1 MRQTLLPGFIA
12 LAAVLALTACSKEAP
27 PAPPPPQ
34 VGVVTLGSGEAPLQT
49 ELPGRVSALETS
61 EVRPQI
67 SGIVRDRLFEEG
79 AMVRA
84 GQTLYV
90 IADAPYRATLG
101 TAQANLARARAS
113 INATR
118 LQAQRYRE
126 LVGMNA
132 VSRQEADNADAA
144 AQQAVADVAAQR
156 AAVRSAQIDLDF
168 TRIKAPIS
176 GRIGRSA
183 VTPGALVQAGQAEIL
198 ATIQRTDQVYVDIS
212 QSAAQLLDLR
222 DAMRAGGVTASRSAP
237 VRLILPNG
245 KPYAREGRL
254 QFSEVTVD
262 PTSGAVTLRATFPNP
277 DGLLLPGMFV
287 RAQLTEGLRTNAVL
301 APQRG
306 ITRDQR
312 GRAVALVVG
321 RDNKVAQRV
330 VTIDRPIGSNWIVSS
345 GLRAGDRLI
354 VEGMMVVR
362 PGMVVTPAAPQQAP
376 RSTRN

>member
-1 MRQTLLPGFIA
+1 MRQPILPGFIA

-34 VGVVTLGSGEAPLQT
+34 VGVVTLGSGAAPLQT
-49 ELPGRVSALETS
+49 ELPGRISALETS

-67 SGIVRDRLFEEG
+67 SGIVRDRLFQEG

-84 GQTLYV
+84 GQTLYI

-144 AQQAVADVAAQR
+144 AQQAVAEVAAQR

-222 DAMRAGGVTASRSAP
+222 EAMRAGGVTASRAAP

-277 DGLLLPGMFV
+277 DGMLLPGMFV

-321 RDNKVAQRV
+321 RDNKVAQRF

-354 VEGMMVVR
+354 VEGMMAVR

>member
-1 MRQTLLPGFIA
+1 MRQLPIPGFAA
-12 LAAVLALTACSKEAP
+12 LAALALLTACGGDPP

-34 VGVVTLGSGEAPLQT
+34 VGVVTLSTGSAPLQT
-49 ELPGRVSALETS
+49 ELPGRISALETS

-67 SGIVRDRLFEEG
+67 SGVVRRRLFEEG

-84 GQTLYV
+84 GQLLYV
-90 IADAPYRATLG
+90 IEDAPYSAALG
-101 TAQANLARARAS
+101 TAQGNLARARAS

-126 LVGMNA
+126 LVGINA

-144 AQQAVADVAAQR
+144 AQQALADVTAQR
-156 AAVRSAQIDLDF
+156 AAARAAQINLDF

-176 GRIGRSA
+176 GRIGRSL
-183 VTPGALVQAGQAEIL
+183 VTPGALVQAGQPDPL
-198 ATIQRTDQVYVDIS
+198 ATIQRTDRVYVDIT

-222 DAMRAGGVTASRSAP
+222 EAMRAGGVEASAGAP

-245 KPYAREGRL
+245 KPYGLAGRL
-254 QFSEVTVD
+254 QFSEVSVD
-262 PTSGAVTLRATFPNP
+262 PASGAVTLRATFPNP

-287 RAQLTEGLRTNAVL
+287 RAQLTQGVRRAAIL

-312 GRAVALVVG
+312 GRPVALVVG
-321 RDNKVAQRV
+321 RGNKVEQRM
-330 VTIDRPIGSNWIVSS
+330 VTVDRPLGDKWIVTG
-345 GLRAGDRLI
+345 GLRPGDRLI
-354 VEGMMVVR
+354 VEGLMNLR
-362 PGMVVTPAAPQQAP
+362 PGTVVTPGAPQPAP
-376 RSTRN
+376 GTAGN

>member
-1 MRQTLLPGFIA
+1 MRQPILPGFIA

-34 VGVVTLGSGEAPLQT
+34 VGVVTLGSGAAPLQT
-49 ELPGRVSALETS
+49 ELPGRISALETS

-67 SGIVRDRLFEEG
+67 SGIVRDRLFQEG

-84 GQTLYV
+84 GQTLYI

-144 AQQAVADVAAQR
+144 AQQAVAEVAAQR

-222 DAMRAGGVTASRSAP
+222 EAMRAGGVTASRAAP

-277 DGLLLPGMFV
+277 DGVLLPGMFV
-287 RAQLTEGLRTNAVL
+287 RARLTEGLRTNAVL

-321 RDNKVAQRV
+321 RDNKVAQRF

-354 VEGMMVVR
+354 VEGMMAVR

>member
-1 MRQTLLPGFIA
+1 MRQPILPGFIA

-34 VGVVTLGSGEAPLQT
+34 VGVVTLGSGAAPLQT
-49 ELPGRVSALETS
+49 ELPGRISALETS

-67 SGIVRDRLFEEG
+67 SGIVRDRLFQEG

-84 GQTLYV
+84 GQTLYI

-144 AQQAVADVAAQR
+144 AQQAAAEVAAQR

-222 DAMRAGGVTASRSAP
+222 EAMRAGGVTASRAAP

-277 DGLLLPGMFV
+277 DGVLLPGMFV

-321 RDNKVAQRV
+321 RDNKVAQRF

-354 VEGMMVVR
+354 VEGMMAVR

>member
-1 MRQTLLPGFIA
+1 MRQPILPGFIA

-34 VGVVTLGSGEAPLQT
+34 VGVVTLGSGAAPLQT
-49 ELPGRVSALETS
+49 ELPGRISALETS

-67 SGIVRDRLFEEG
+67 SGIVRDRLFQEG

-84 GQTLYV
+84 GQTLYI

-144 AQQAVADVAAQR
+144 AQQAVAEVAAQR

-222 DAMRAGGVTASRSAP
+222 EAMRAGGVTASRAAP

-277 DGLLLPGMFV
+277 DGVLLPGMFV

-321 RDNKVAQRV
+321 RDNKVAQRF

-354 VEGMMVVR
+354 VEGMMAVR

>member
-1 MRQTLLPGFIA
+1 MRQALLPGFIA

-49 ELPGRVSALETS
+49 ELPGRISALETS
-61 EVRPQI
+61 EVRPQV

>member
-1 MRQTLLPGFIA
+1 MRQPILPGFIA

-34 VGVVTLGSGEAPLQT
+34 VGVVTLGSGAAPLQT
-49 ELPGRVSALETS
+49 ELPGRISALETS

-67 SGIVRDRLFEEG
+67 SGIVRDRLFQEG

-84 GQTLYV
+84 GQTLYI

-144 AQQAVADVAAQR
+144 AQQAVAEVAAQR

-222 DAMRAGGVTASRSAP
+222 EAMRAGGVTASRTAP

-277 DGLLLPGMFV
+277 DGVLLPGMFV

-321 RDNKVAQRV
+321 RDNKVAQRF

-354 VEGMMVVR
+354 VEGMMAVR

>member
-1 MRQTLLPGFIA
+1 MRQLPFPGFAA
-12 LAAVLALTACSKEAP
+12 LAALAMLSACGGEAP

-34 VGVVTLGSGEAPLQT
+34 VGVVTLSTGSAPLQT
-49 ELPGRVSALETS
+49 ELPGRISALETS

-67 SGIVRDRLFEEG
+67 SGVVRRRLFEEG
-79 AMVRA
+79 GFVRA
-84 GQTLYV
+84 GQVLYL
-90 IADAPYRATLG
+90 IEDAPYRAALG
-101 TAQANLARARAS
+101 TAQGNLARAQAS
-113 INATR
+113 IKATR

-144 AQQAVADVAAQR
+144 AQQAVADVTAQR
-156 AAVRSAQIDLDF
+156 AAAQSARINLDF
-168 TRIKAPIS
+168 TRIRAPIS
-176 GRIGRSA
+176 GRIGRSL
-183 VTPGALVQAGQAEIL
+183 VTPGALVQAGQADPL
-198 ATIQRTDQVYVDIS
+198 ATIQRTDRVYVDIS

-222 DAMRAGGVTASRSAP
+222 EAMQAGGVRASRGAP

-245 KPYAREGRL
+245 KTYAREGRL

-262 PTSGAVTLRATFPNP
+262 PTSGAVTLRADFPNP

-287 RAQLTEGLRTNAVL
+287 RAQLTEGVRSNAVL

-321 RDNKVAQRV
+321 KGNRVEQRM
-330 VTIDRPIGSNWIVSS
+330 VTIDRPIGPDWIVSS

-354 VEGMMVVR
+354 VEGLMNLR
-362 PGMVVTPAAPQQAP
+362 PGMTVTPGAPQPAP
-376 RSTRN
+376 KTAGN

>member
-1 MRQTLLPGFIA
+1 MRQPILPGFIA

-34 VGVVTLGSGEAPLQT
+34 VGVVTLGSGAAPLQT
-49 ELPGRVSALETS
+49 ELPGRISALEPS

-67 SGIVRDRLFEEG
+67 SGIVRDRLFQEG

-84 GQTLYV
+84 GQTLYI

-144 AQQAVADVAAQR
+144 AQQAVAEVAAQR

-183 VTPGALVQAGQAEIL
+183 V
-198 ATIQRTDQVYVDIS
+198 
-212 QSAAQLLDLR
+212 
-222 DAMRAGGVTASRSAP
+222 
-237 VRLILPNG
+237 
-245 KPYAREGRL
+245 
-254 QFSEVTVD
+254 
-262 PTSGAVTLRATFPNP
+262 
-277 DGLLLPGMFV
+277 
-287 RAQLTEGLRTNAVL
+287 
-301 APQRG
+301 
-306 ITRDQR
+306 
-312 GRAVALVVG
+312 
-321 RDNKVAQRV
+321 
-330 VTIDRPIGSNWIVSS
+330 
-345 GLRAGDRLI
+345 
-354 VEGMMVVR
+354 
-362 PGMVVTPAAPQQAP
+362 
-376 RSTRN
+376 